1 VTRRRVRLDAAS
13 LVAAVLSLLI
23 QAIIW
28 TVVLLASMFLSL
40 VLVVL
45 VGSTLDPTNWRQ
57 H

>member
-1 VTRRRVRLDAAS
+1 MTRRKARFDAVG
-13 LVAAVLSLLI
+13 LLGAVLWLVI

-28 TVVLLASMFLSL
+28 TVVLLASLFLSL

>member
-1 VTRRRVRLDAAS
+1 MSRRTRLDAGGL
-13 LVAAVLSLLI
+13 LVAVLWLVI

-28 TVVLLASMFLSL
+28 TVVLLASLFLSL

-45 VGSTLDPTNWRQ
+45 VGSALDPTNWKQ

>member
-1 VTRRRVRLDAAS
+1 MDGG
-13 LVAAVLSLLI
+13 LVVAVLWLII
-23 QAIIW
+23 QAIVW
-28 TVVLLASMFLSL
+28 TVVLIASMFLSL

>member
-1 VTRRRVRLDAAS
+1 MGRRTQLDAGGL
-13 LVAAVLSLLI
+13 LVAVLWLVI

-28 TVVLLASMFLSL
+28 TVVLLASLFLSL

-45 VGSTLDPTNWRQ
+45 VGSALDPTNWKQ

>member
-1 VTRRRVRLDAAS
+1 MARRARLDAVG
-13 LVAAVLSLLI
+13 LLGAVLWLII

>member
-1 VTRRRVRLDAAS
+1 MRSRARLDAVG
-13 LVAAVLSLLI
+13 LLAAVLGLVI

-45 VGSTLDPTNWRQ
+45 VGSALDPTNWRQ

>member
-1 VTRRRVRLDAAS
+1 MTRRRVRLDAAS

>member
-1 VTRRRVRLDAAS
+1 MSRRARLDAVG
-13 LVAAVLSLLI
+13 LLAAVLGLVI

>member
-1 VTRRRVRLDAAS
+1 MGRRTQLDAVG
-13 LVAAVLSLLI
+13 LLFAVLGLVV

-28 TVVLLASMFLSL
+28 TVVLLASLFLSL

-45 VGSTLDPTNWRQ
+45 VGSALDPTNWRQ

>member
-1 VTRRRVRLDAAS
+1 MSRRATLDAGGII
-13 LVAAVLSLLI
+13 AAVLWLII

-28 TVVLLASMFLSL
+28 TIVLLASMFLSL
-40 VLVVL
+40 VLVLL